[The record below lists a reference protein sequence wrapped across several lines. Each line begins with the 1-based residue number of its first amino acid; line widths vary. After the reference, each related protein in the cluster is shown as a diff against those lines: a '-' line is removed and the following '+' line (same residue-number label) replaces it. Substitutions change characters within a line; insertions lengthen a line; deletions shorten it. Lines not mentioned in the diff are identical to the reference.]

1 MRIFVDMF
9 VYSLIDNK
17 LLMRLFADEKIS
29 NQQVNRSTR
38 KNQPYMDFVYSFEKL
53 DVWQEAHLLVKEI
66 YRVTESF
73 PNSEKYGLSN
83 QIQRAAV
90 SVVSN
95 IAKGVSR
102 FSLKEQLRFIEIA
115 YGSLTE
121 VYCQLMITMDLNYIN
136 KEKLELLKNCYFKN
150 FKSV

>member
-1 MRIFVDMF
+1 
-9 VYSLIDNK
+9 
-17 LLMRLFADEKIS
+17 MRLFADEKIS

-73 PNSEKYGLSN
+73 LNSEKYGLSN

-95 IAKGVSR
+95 IAEGVSR
-102 FSLKEQLRFIEIA
+102 F
-115 YGSLTE
+115 
-121 VYCQLMITMDLNYIN
+121 
-136 KEKLELLKNCYFKN
+136 
-150 FKSV
+150 

>member
-1 MRIFVDMF
+1 
-9 VYSLIDNK
+9 
-17 LLMRLFADEKIS
+17 
-29 NQQVNRSTR
+29 
-38 KNQPYMDFVYSFEKL
+38 
-53 DVWQEAHLLVKEI
+53 LLVKEI

-95 IAKGVSR
+95 IAEGVSR

-121 VYCQLMITMDLNYIN
+121 VYCQLMIAMDLNYIN
-136 KEKLELLKNCYFKN
+136 KEKLELLKNCYF
-150 FKSV
+150 

>member
-1 MRIFVDMF
+1 
-9 VYSLIDNK
+9 
-17 LLMRLFADEKIS
+17 MRLFADEKIS

-73 PNSEKYGLSN
+73 LNSEKYGLSN

-95 IAKGVSR
+95 IAEGVSR
-102 FSLKEQLRFIEIA
+102 FSPKEQIRFIEIA

-121 VYCQLMITMDLNYIN
+121 VYCQLIIAMDLNYIN
-136 KEKLELLKNCYFKN
+136 KEKLELLKTTILKISNQLNALKKSITKRNNC
-150 FKSV
+150 

>member
-1 MRIFVDMF
+1 MLICLF

-73 PNSEKYGLSN
+73 LNSEKYGLSN

-95 IAKGVSR
+95 IAEGVSR
-102 FSLKEQLRFIEIA
+102 F
-115 YGSLTE
+115 
-121 VYCQLMITMDLNYIN
+121 
-136 KEKLELLKNCYFKN
+136 
-150 FKSV
+150 

>member
-73 PNSEKYGLSN
+73 LNSEKYGLSN

-95 IAKGVSR
+95 IAEGVSR
-102 FSLKEQLRFIEIA
+102 F
-115 YGSLTE
+115 
-121 VYCQLMITMDLNYIN
+121 
-136 KEKLELLKNCYFKN
+136 
-150 FKSV
+150 

>member
-1 MRIFVDMF
+1 
-9 VYSLIDNK
+9 
-17 LLMRLFADEKIS
+17 MRLFADEKIS

-95 IAKGVSR
+95 IAEGVSR
-102 FSLKEQLRFIEIA
+102 F
-115 YGSLTE
+115 
-121 VYCQLMITMDLNYIN
+121 
-136 KEKLELLKNCYFKN
+136 
-150 FKSV
+150 

>member
-1 MRIFVDMF
+1 
-9 VYSLIDNK
+9 
-17 LLMRLFADEKIS
+17 MRLFADENIS

-73 PNSEKYGLSN
+73 LNSEKYGLSN

-95 IAKGVSR
+95 IAEGVSR
-102 FSLKEQLRFIEIA
+102 F
-115 YGSLTE
+115 
-121 VYCQLMITMDLNYIN
+121 
-136 KEKLELLKNCYFKN
+136 
-150 FKSV
+150 